1 MSNFARAVKALDEVD
16 EHIDHLADN
25 DSYVVALE
33 AAGLLAPDP
42 RVIRTQEELEALE
55 LEDADAIV
63 VAGESGAVRTV
74 RAFAAM
80 HRLGSVWGLPA
91 AVVATGKQV
100 REAREAMEK
109 DTFETEE
116 AANNAYDPYVNRPMR
131 LLRRRV
137 STPEVLPNTTIN
149 PAEAG
154 STESDK

>member
-1 MSNFARAVKALDEVD
+1 MSNFDRAVKALDEVD

-100 REAREAMEK
+100 RAAREAMEL
-109 DTFETEE
+109 DNGF
-116 AANNAYDPYVNRPMR
+116 
-131 LLRRRV
+131 
-137 STPEVLPNTTIN
+137 
-149 PAEAG
+149 
-154 STESDK
+154 